1 MWPGVRDLSGLGQFE
16 KDQVVGVRT
25 AKGQLI
31 AIGAMGCSLKDLNS
45 NPDKSGVS
53 VYILH
58 YLNDKLW

>member
-1 MWPGVRDLSGLGQFE
+1 M
-16 KDQVVGVRT
+16 
-25 AKGQLI
+25 I

-58 YLNDKLW
+58 YLNDKLWESGTKVRPDVIVHEEKPKKVEEKK